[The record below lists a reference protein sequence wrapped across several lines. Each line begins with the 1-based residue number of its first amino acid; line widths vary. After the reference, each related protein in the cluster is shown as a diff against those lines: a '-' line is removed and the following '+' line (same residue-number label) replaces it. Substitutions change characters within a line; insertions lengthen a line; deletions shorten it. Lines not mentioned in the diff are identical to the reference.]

1 MKLTFVRISP
11 DASPAGA
18 IFDLCDE
25 AVQACADAAAMYER
39 TGFHPPW
46 TGYLAFSGSNC
57 VGACSFN
64 GPPAENAAEIRF
76 QAFAGHEGQGA
87 EEAMVRWM
95 VDAAAQARPG
105 VAAVALTPAE
115 AKEDANTLKQL
126 GFHRCGDQEG
136 DNPAMLWR
144 LETAPEAES
153 QARPD

>member
-18 IFDLCDE
+18 IFDLSDE

-39 TGFHPPW
+39 VGFHPPW
-46 TGYLAFSGSNC
+46 TGYLAFWGSNC

-64 GPPAENAAEIRF
+64 GPPDGNAAEFRF
-76 QAFAGHEGQGA
+76 QVFPGYEGQGA

-95 VDAAAQARPG
+95 VEAAAQSLPG

-115 AKEDANTLKQL
+115 AQENAKILKEL
-126 GFHRCGDQEG
+126 GFQRSEHQDGDR
-136 DNPAMLWR
+136 PALLWR
-144 LETAPEAES
+144 LETDPKAENAT
-153 QARPD
+153 QPD